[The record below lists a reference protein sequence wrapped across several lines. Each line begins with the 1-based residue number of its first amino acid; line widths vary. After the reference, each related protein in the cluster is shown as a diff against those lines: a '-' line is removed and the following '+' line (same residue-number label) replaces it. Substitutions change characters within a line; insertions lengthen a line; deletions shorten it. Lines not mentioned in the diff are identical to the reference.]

1 MEYSKIQMI
10 IRDFEN
16 SKLQSLE
23 LEFDDVKI
31 KMTKPANEVA
41 YLPGHPFAQLPA
53 TPPVSAAHAPQKAAA
68 LGFTVKSPLV
78 GTFFSATS
86 PNDPPFVKVGDTV
99 KKGDTL
105 CIVEAMKI
113 MNEITA
119 PIAGKIV
126 MVHAKNG
133 EPIGFDQ
140 PLVTIDDAK

>member
-1 MEYSKIQMI
+1 MEYSKILTI

-16 SKLQSLE
+16 SKLQTLE
-23 LEFDDVKI
+23 LEFDDLKI
-31 KMTKPANEVA
+31 KMSKPANEA
-41 YLPGHPFAQLPA
+41 PFGIAHPFALQPA
-53 TPPVSAAHAPQKAAA
+53 TPPVASAHVPQKPAA
-68 LGFTVKSPLV
+68 LGFAVKSPLV
-78 GTFFSATS
+78 GTFFAATS

-119 PIAGKIV
+119 PIAGKILQI
-126 MVHAKNG
+126 HAKNG
-133 EPIGFDQ
+133 EAIGFDQ